1 MKFSAKLEGAGQ
13 LGRGLKAIA
22 RPKELE
28 AIKLLA
34 MIAAGAPIRDAAR
47 LEAPFDEGRL
57 SANVE
62 METKQPTPRRVP
74 TRTGV
79 AIWVRNI
86 AQYRP
91 RAETSKR
98 RGKKRAG
105 LDYQEASTPE
115 VYGAFQQ
122 FGTKKMAANQWM
134 TRAWDQAGGKGAVN
148 RVSRVLNRG
157 LVRILKQRL
166 SGR

>member
-1 MKFSAKLEGAGQ
+1 MKFTAKLEGGAQ

-28 AIKLLA
+28 DIKLRAL
-34 MIAAGAPIRDAAR
+34 IAGGAPIRDAAK

-57 SANVE
+57 FTNVE
-62 METKQPTPRRVP
+62 METRQPAPRRVP

-86 AQYRP
+86 AEYRP
-91 RAETSKR
+91 RILGPKTK
-98 RGKKRAG
+98 GKKRAN
-105 LDYQEASTPE
+105 LDYHEASTPE
-115 VYGAFQQ
+115 VYGAFQE
-122 FGTKKMAANQWM
+122 FGTKNMPANPWM
-134 TRAWDQAGGKGAVN
+134 GRAWDQAGGQSAVN
-148 RVSRVLNRG
+148 RISRVLNRA